1 MGLPLISVRHP
12 TPRIDRADDGRSI
25 TLAPHSSGSGGRPP
39 SPPDPPMTPDNAH
52 SLEAPKSTGR
62 ARRIALKAAFSLMQM
77 GLGAACVI
85 GTFWGVTRF
94 LAGDFET
101 AGRAPTSPGASAT
114 GSASGLLAVA
124 TPVRA
129 TEMPEIKRGVPEL
142 MPVRD
147 QPKLSPTVIRNF
159 AAKAISTT
167 QVEVPVIGSTAAW
180 HDESSSDRRRLH
192 EERVASDA
200 SAPGLNSTP
209 IVSEVPPE
217 VPAITTGSFGPS
229 VISSPPQVAST
240 TLDVDSAKEAVS
252 GVNRQDAE
260 AAKGSPAASAEPANE
275 IHASAEGEIAATRRT
290 APTIMSPNRTDA
302 QGKGVAKKDKRV
314 VQRSQ
319 AQAAKDINSSSARE
333 ATTRSNAAATR
344 NDKPAIAQRT
354 RVAAAPAEPSTPA
367 TPPPAAAEVEEQR
380 VHLLGISL
388 PTGRKV
394 RECLLE
400 WRC

>member
-1 MGLPLISVRHP
+1 
-12 TPRIDRADDGRSI
+12 
-25 TLAPHSSGSGGRPP
+25 
-39 SPPDPPMTPDNAH
+39 MTPDNAP
-52 SLEAPKSTGR
+52 SLEAAKSTGR
-62 ARRIALKAAFSLMQM
+62 ARRIALKAAFSLMQI

-94 LAGDFET
+94 LAGDFEA

-114 GSASGLLAVA
+114 GIASGVLAVA
-124 TPVRA
+124 TQVRA

-142 MPVRD
+142 MPVRVSTSTATD

-159 AAKAISTT
+159 AAKPISTT

-192 EERVASDA
+192 EERVTSDA

-209 IVSEVPPE
+209 IVPEVPPD
-217 VPAITTGSFGPS
+217 VPAITTGSFGSS
-229 VISSPPQVAST
+229 VTSAPPQVAST
-240 TLDVDSAKEAVS
+240 TLDADSAKEAVS

-260 AAKGSPAASAEPANE
+260 AAKVSAAASAEPANE

-319 AQAAKDINSSSARE
+319 AQAAKRTNPSSARE
-333 ATTRSNAAATR
+333 ATTRSNAAAKR

-354 RVAAAPAEPSTPA
+354 RVAAAPSEPSTPA
-367 TPPPAAAEVEEQR
+367 TPPPAAAEVAEQR
-380 VHLLGISL
+380 VHLLGIPL

>member
-1 MGLPLISVRHP
+1 
-12 TPRIDRADDGRSI
+12 
-25 TLAPHSSGSGGRPP
+25 
-39 SPPDPPMTPDNAH
+39 
-52 SLEAPKSTGR
+52 
-62 ARRIALKAAFSLMQM
+62 MQI

-94 LAGDFET
+94 LAGDFEA

-114 GSASGLLAVA
+114 GIASGVLAAA
-124 TPVRA
+124 TQVRA

-147 QPKLSPTVIRNF
+147 QPKLSQTVIRNF
-159 AAKAISTT
+159 AAKPISTT

-180 HDESSSDRRRLH
+180 HDESSSDRR
-192 EERVASDA
+192 EERVTSDA

-209 IVSEVPPE
+209 IVPEVPPD
-217 VPAITTGSFGPS
+217 VPAIKTGSFGPS
-229 VISSPPQVAST
+229 VTSSQPQVAST
-240 TLDVDSAKEAVS
+240 TLDADSAKEPVS

-260 AAKGSPAASAEPANE
+260 AAKVSAAASAEPANE

-319 AQAAKDINSSSARE
+319 AAKRTNPSSARE
-333 ATTRSNAAATR
+333 ATTRSNAAAKR

-354 RVAAAPAEPSTPA
+354 RVAAAPSEPSTPA
-367 TPPPAAAEVEEQR
+367 TPPPAAAEVAEQR
-380 VHLLGISL
+380 VHLLGIPL

>member
-1 MGLPLISVRHP
+1 MQTDRPLPASSCATLGRL
-12 TPRIDRADDGRSI
+12 RSI

-52 SLEAPKSTGR
+52 SLEAAKSTGR
-62 ARRIALKAAFSLMQM
+62 ARRIALKAAFSLMQI

-94 LAGDFET
+94 LAGDFEA

-114 GSASGLLAVA
+114 GIASGVLAVA
-124 TPVRA
+124 TQVRA

-159 AAKAISTT
+159 AAKPISTT

-192 EERVASDA
+192 EERVTSDA

-209 IVSEVPPE
+209 IVPEVPPD

-229 VISSPPQVAST
+229 VTSSQPQVAST
-240 TLDVDSAKEAVS
+240 TLDADSAKEAVS

-260 AAKGSPAASAEPANE
+260 AAKVSAAASAGRALPARETGTKSESACCEPACPLKTLGPSGN
-275 IHASAEGEIAATRRT
+275 ITT
-290 APTIMSPNRTDA
+290 SPR
-302 QGKGVAKKDKRV
+302 
-314 VQRSQ
+314 
-319 AQAAKDINSSSARE
+319 
-333 ATTRSNAAATR
+333 
-344 NDKPAIAQRT
+344 
-354 RVAAAPAEPSTPA
+354 
-367 TPPPAAAEVEEQR
+367 
-380 VHLLGISL
+380 
-388 PTGRKV
+388 RKV
-394 RECLLE
+394 LSVRS
-400 WRC
+400 

>member
-1 MGLPLISVRHP
+1 
-12 TPRIDRADDGRSI
+12 
-25 TLAPHSSGSGGRPP
+25 
-39 SPPDPPMTPDNAH
+39 MTPDNAH
-52 SLEAPKSTGR
+52 SLEAAKSTGR
-62 ARRIALKAAFSLMQM
+62 ARRIALKAAFSLMQI

-94 LAGDFET
+94 LAGDFEA

-114 GSASGLLAVA
+114 GIASGVLAVA
-124 TPVRA
+124 TQVRA

-147 QPKLSPTVIRNF
+147 QPKLSPIVIRNF
-159 AAKAISTT
+159 AATPISTT
-167 QVEVPVIGSTAAW
+167 QVEVPVIGSTAAG

-192 EERVASDA
+192 EERVTSDA

-209 IVSEVPPE
+209 IVPEVPPD

-229 VISSPPQVAST
+229 VTSSPPQVAST
-240 TLDVDSAKEAVS
+240 TLDADSAKEAVS

-260 AAKGSPAASAEPANE
+260 AAKVSAAASAEPANE
-275 IHASAEGEIAATRRT
+275 IHASAEGEIAATTRT

-302 QGKGVAKKDKRV
+302 QGKGVAKKDKPV

-319 AQAAKDINSSSARE
+319 AQAAKRTNPSSAKE
-333 ATTRSNAAATR
+333 ATTRSNAAAKR

-354 RVAAAPAEPSTPA
+354 RVAAAPSEPSTPA
-367 TPPPAAAEVEEQR
+367 TPPPAAAEVAEQR
-380 VHLLGISL
+380 VHLLGIPL

>member
-1 MGLPLISVRHP
+1 M
-12 TPRIDRADDGRSI
+12 
-25 TLAPHSSGSGGRPP
+25 TL
-39 SPPDPPMTPDNAH
+39 DNAP
-52 SLEAPKSTGR
+52 SLEAAKSTGR
-62 ARRIALKAAFSLMQM
+62 ARRIALKAAFSLMQI

-94 LAGDFET
+94 LAGDFEA

-114 GSASGLLAVA
+114 GIASGVLAVA
-124 TPVRA
+124 TQVRA

-142 MPVRD
+142 MPVRVSTSTATD

-159 AAKAISTT
+159 AAKPISTT

-192 EERVASDA
+192 EERVTSDA

-209 IVSEVPPE
+209 IVPEVPPD

-229 VISSPPQVAST
+229 VTSSQPQVAST
-240 TLDVDSAKEAVS
+240 TLDADSAKEPVS

-260 AAKGSPAASAEPANE
+260 AAKVSAAASAEPANE

-290 APTIMSPNRTDA
+290 APTIMSPNTDA
-302 QGKGVAKKDKRV
+302 QGNGVAKKDKRV

-319 AQAAKDINSSSARE
+319 AQAAKRTNPSSARE
-333 ATTRSNAAATR
+333 ATTRSNAAAKR

-354 RVAAAPAEPSTPA
+354 RVAAAPSEPSTPA

-380 VHLLGISL
+380 VHLLGIPL

>member
-1 MGLPLISVRHP
+1 
-12 TPRIDRADDGRSI
+12 
-25 TLAPHSSGSGGRPP
+25 
-39 SPPDPPMTPDNAH
+39 MTPDNAH
-52 SLEAPKSTGR
+52 SLEAAKSTGR
-62 ARRIALKAAFSLMQM
+62 ARRIALKAAFSLMQI

-94 LAGDFET
+94 LAGDFEA

-114 GSASGLLAVA
+114 GIASGVLAVA
-124 TPVRA
+124 TQVRA

-142 MPVRD
+142 MPVRGSTSTATD
-147 QPKLSPTVIRNF
+147 QPKFSPTVIRNF
-159 AAKAISTT
+159 AAKPISTT

-209 IVSEVPPE
+209 IVPEVPPD
-217 VPAITTGSFGPS
+217 VPAITTGSFGSS
-229 VISSPPQVAST
+229 VTSAQPQV
-240 TLDVDSAKEAVS
+240 AVS
-252 GVNRQDAE
+252 GVNRRDTE
-260 AAKGSPAASAEPANE
+260 AAKVSAAASAEPANE
-275 IHASAEGEIAATRRT
+275 IHASAEEEIAATRRI

-319 AQAAKDINSSSARE
+319 AQAAKRSNPSSARE
-333 ATTRSNAAATR
+333 ATTRSNAAAKR

-354 RVAAAPAEPSTPA
+354 RVAAAPSEPSTPA
-367 TPPPAAAEVEEQR
+367 TPPPSAAEVAEQR
-380 VHLLGISL
+380 VHLLGIPL